1 VYVNYE
7 KDINFHF
14 LVLSLPHIVHS
25 ECWRITFFKF
35 ACCVCYY

>member
-14 LVLSLPHIVHS
+14 LVLTLPHIVHS
-25 ECWRITFFKF
+25 GNVE
-35 ACCVCYY
+35 ASLS